1 MGRHLQWKE
10 RRNSKGLLSLH
21 WGFVVV
27 QPPPNHKQPLLTPP
41 CKRLI
46 QFQECV
52 IIPSILMYSSFQSCD
67 CLQSTFGML
76 CYSIRTPQD
85 IFEALARASL
95 SIFISATFLGE
106 KSWALGAWKTS
117 AVRYSMD
124 LCCCMGPVGQAT
136 STNQVSSLRA
146 TSQHHTPCYAIHSH
160 LKVCKVLQPH
170 LYHQAT
176 LPAFPFQ

>member
-85 IFEALARASL
+85 IFEALARAGL
-95 SIFISATFLGE
+95 SISILATFLGE
-106 KSWALGAWKTS
+106 KSWALEHRK
-117 AVRYSMD
+117 
-124 LCCCMGPVGQAT
+124 
-136 STNQVSSLRA
+136 
-146 TSQHHTPCYAIHSH
+146 H
-160 LKVCKVLQPH
+160 LKP
-170 LYHQAT
+170 AT
-176 LPAFPFQ
+176 QWTCVVAWDLLARRHRQTR